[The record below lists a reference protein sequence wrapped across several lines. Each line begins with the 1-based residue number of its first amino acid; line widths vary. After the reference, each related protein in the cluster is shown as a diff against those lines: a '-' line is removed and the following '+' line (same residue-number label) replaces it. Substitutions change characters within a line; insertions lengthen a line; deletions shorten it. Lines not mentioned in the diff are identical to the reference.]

1 MKKEKFGSQM
11 KAPKVKKHKRKK
23 RFFQLK
29 VSQKLLLSFIGTA
42 FLVVITGLFGII
54 SIGNTVSNS
63 LKMYENMQTI
73 STLKSIQTDMMS
85 IRGDLFSITNMTDLS
100 EITITKSS
108 ITKAQQNN
116 EASFAKFSKYTL
128 TSEEQSLFDELVIDN
143 DKFNAIVLEIL
154 TLAEQMNEPPIETTT
169 ATTDATAET
178 SAVSTTDATIDG
190 TTEISE
196 TAVAVNKLLPKTFVI
211 NNRLNTTLN
220 SLISINEGLSSEL
233 SKQNDNLHKAT
244 LSIMSVAI
252 TISLA
257 IAIILG
263 VVISRWI
270 SKRLKEVGTFAEKLG
285 QGDLTHKIQTKNT
298 DEISLMSISLNNAVD
313 KVKLLISEVSL
324 QMQEMSASSE
334 ELTATS
340 EELLATMESIKT
352 NTEEITKGTEALS
365 SSSEQVSASA
375 GNITI
380 STSLLAEKAEEQD
393 HSAKEI
399 QIRANT
405 IKAKGIESAGI
416 AEKLYKEN
424 YGKLTKAIE
433 EGKVVIE
440 IQALAESIGSIAEQ
454 TNLLSLNATIE
465 AARAG
470 EHGAGFAVVAS
481 EIRKLAEAS
490 ATSVDYIKKVTG
502 RVQVAF
508 QNMTSSSNEILD
520 FLHKRVNPDYK
531 QLVEI
536 GELYEKDA
544 EFIGKMAESLLLSS
558 KEMAE
563 TINEVNTAMQS
574 VTKTAHNAVVGTEE
588 ILSNITHASTAV
600 NEVTKATESQAE
612 LTEIISGLVNKFK
625 L

>member
-1 MKKEKFGSQM
+1 MKKEKVGSQT
-11 KAPKVKKHKRKK
+11 KVPKVKQKNNNK

-54 SIGNTVSNS
+54 SISNTVSNS

-73 STLKSIQTDMMS
+73 STLKSIQTSMMS
-85 IRGDLFSITNMTDLS
+85 IRGDLFSITNMADLS

-108 ITKAQQNN
+108 ITKAQQNIDSSLA
-116 EASFAKFSKYTL
+116 EFSEYTL
-128 TSEEQSLFDELVIDN
+128 TSEEQLLFDELVLDN
-143 DKFNAIVLEIL
+143 DKFNSIVLEIL
-154 TLAEQMNEPPIETTT
+154 TLSEQMKETSTDT
-169 ATTDATAET
+169 ATTETTAN
-178 SAVSTTDATIDG
+178 TDSIEGTI
-190 TTEISE
+190 EISE
-196 TAVAVNKLLPKTFVI
+196 IAATVNKLLPKTFVI

-220 SLISINEGLSSEL
+220 NLISINEGLSLEL
-233 SKQNDNLHKAT
+233 SKQNDILHKST

-263 VVISRWI
+263 IVISRWI
-270 SKRLKEVGTFAEKLG
+270 SKRLKEVGAFAEKLG

-298 DEISLMSISLNNAVD
+298 DEISQMSISLNNAVD
-313 KVKLLISEVSL
+313 KVKLLITEVSL

-334 ELTATS
+334 ELSATS

-352 NTEEITKGTEALS
+352 NTEEITRGTEALS
-365 SSSEQVSASA
+365 ISSEQVSASA
-375 GNITI
+375 GDITM
-380 STSLLAEKAEEQD
+380 STSLLADKAEQQD
-393 HSAKEI
+393 QSAKEI
-399 QIRANT
+399 QLRANT
-405 IKAKGIESAGI
+405 IKEKGIESAGI

-424 YGKLTKAIE
+424 FDKLTKAIE
-433 EGKVVIE
+433 EGKVVNE
-440 IQALAESIGSIAEQ
+440 IQVLAESIGNIAEQ

-490 ATSVDYIKKVTG
+490 TTSVEYIKKVTG

-563 TINEVNTAMQS
+563 TINEVNAAMQS